1 VRACVRACVRAYRRQ
16 QDDGRELASNTRVVT
31 LTLLD
36 RLDPHV
42 RHFKLGRPQEDNTL
56 LGKFKAFLHLAQWR
70 AYMRACAGRV
80 GVRNTVNGEWWVDG
94 GWWWRVEGGGGEG
107 YAKWNQQI
115 EDKSWTAILLSHGR
129 GSASWTARETRCV
142 YTGLDTPLSTATY
155 NAEHRERRVS
165 E

>member
-1 VRACVRACVRAYRRQ
+1 MRISLPTPTCRMCVRACVRAYRRQ

-56 LGKFKAFLHLAQWR
+56 LGKLKAFLHLTQWR

-94 GWWWRVEGGGGEG
+94 GGGQ
-107 YAKWNQQI
+107 WNQQI
-115 EDKSWTAILLSHGR
+115 EDKSWTAMLLSHGR
-129 GSASWTARETRCV
+129 GSTSWTAGETRCV
-142 YTGLDTPLSTATY
+142 YTGLGTPLSTATY